1 MQVLFFIL
9 NAPEKLDELLAQME
23 RGGIHGATIFDSTGM
38 ARVLKSH
45 HNEDEFEFL
54 STIRM
59 YMTRSRQKNCTI
71 MTLLPEDQVES
82 AVQIIESVVGSLEE
96 ENTGLVFTL
105 PVGYVR
111 GLKRHGK

>member
-1 MQVLFFIL
+1 
-9 NAPEKLDELLAQME
+9 
-23 RGGIHGATIFDSTGM
+23 
-38 ARVLKSH
+38 
-45 HNEDEFEFL
+45 
-54 STIRM
+54 
-59 YMTRSRQKNCTI
+59 

-96 ENTGLVFTL
+96 ENAGLVFTL